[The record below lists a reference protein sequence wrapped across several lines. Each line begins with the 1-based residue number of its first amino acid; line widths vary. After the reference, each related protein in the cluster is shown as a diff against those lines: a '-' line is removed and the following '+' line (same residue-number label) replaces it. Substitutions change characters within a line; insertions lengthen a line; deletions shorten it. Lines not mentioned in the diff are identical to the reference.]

1 MRLLRAGQG
10 KCGYDERPL
19 LAGKE
24 GQPSQVD
31 RGTASPVPPL
41 LGTAGNKSGSSSPA
55 CLPEAR
61 LGRRHRDCCS
71 GTRHQLIPRPP
82 PRRRGI
88 HSLISPLLS
97 QRTQQVKGK
106 LRVPPPDSTCK
117 AASSHPCLQP
127 QHRLGQEPGAGV
139 WAAMTLFYTLKRS
152 MSASLFVFPY
162 YCWKKIIK

>member
-10 KCGYDERPL
+10 KCGYDKRPL

-55 CLPEAR
+55 CLSEAR

-106 LRVPPPDSTCK
+106 LRVPLPDSTCK
-117 AASSHPCLQP
+117 AASSHP
-127 QHRLGQEPGAGV
+127 RLPASTQAWPTA
-139 WAAMTLFYTLKRS
+139 RS
-152 MSASLFVFPY
+152 WSLGCNDIVLHS
-162 YCWKKIIK
+162 